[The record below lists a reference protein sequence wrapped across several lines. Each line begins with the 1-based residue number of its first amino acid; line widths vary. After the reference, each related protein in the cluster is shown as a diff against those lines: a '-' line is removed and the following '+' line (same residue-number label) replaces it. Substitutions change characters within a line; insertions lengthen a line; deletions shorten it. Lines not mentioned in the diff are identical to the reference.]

1 VERVLVASIQPA
13 VQLLNPLAEVRQ
25 DGIRDINLPGGLP
38 GIGQDP
44 PPISQPFNLPYAHDT
59 ADRELRFAD
68 MGAAVSVRGAAAF
81 TWLAR
86 DGGAGSMGLATT
98 QSPVNFA
105 AIAPNRKVLLNAKA
119 EQLIAR
125 YSFPTMR
132 QASPE
137 AMPVD
142 GLRGLDYY
150 GLRNI
155 LVDLK
160 DSRAYN
166 DNEKAYI
173 WSRVADAKGSAT
185 WFSGH
190 EGGSYKMS
198 IHGSNPNIRD
208 SEGGGMRAQDTPSHS
223 VMSFYDGHH
232 GFGMNEK
239 GEPGMGYMTRA
250 AAYKRIDAYETQSG
264 LRSLFAPNGYNAGD
278 ANASK
283 ASVDAFHAYRDAP
296 VGHEFEAFA
305 NVWIDRM
312 VAR

>member
-1 VERVLVASIQPA
+1 LAASIQP
-13 VQLLNPLAEVRQ
+13 VTQSLNPLAALADLRQ
-25 DGIRDINLPGGLP
+25 DGIRDVVLPDGLP
-38 GIGQDP
+38 GIGNDP
-44 PPISQPFNLPYAHDT
+44 PALPQHFSLPHTQDT
-59 ADRELRFAD
+59 VDRELRFAD
-68 MGAAVSVRGAAAF
+68 MGAAVSVRGAAAS
-81 TWLAR
+81 TRMA
-86 DGGAGSMGLATT
+86 GKIGAGTSELATT

-105 AIAPNRKVLLNAKA
+105 AMTPQRKVLLNAKA

-137 AMPVD
+137 ALPVD

-160 DSRAYN
+160 DSRGYN

-173 WSRVADAKGSAT
+173 WSRVADAKGRAT

-239 GEPGMGYMTRA
+239 GVPGMGYMTRA
-250 AAYKRIDAYETQSG
+250 AAHKRIDAYETQSG

-283 ASVDAFHAYRDAP
+283 ASVDAFHAYRNAP
-296 VGHEFEAFA
+296 TGHKFEAFA

-312 VAR
+312 VAK

>member
-1 VERVLVASIQPA
+1 MVALLQPA
-13 VQLLNPLAEVRQ
+13 VQSLNPIADLRQ
-25 DGIRDINLPGGLP
+25 DGIRDVVVPDGLP

-44 PPISQPFNLPYAHDT
+44 PARPQHINLPHTQDS
-59 ADRELRFAD
+59 ADREVRFAD
-68 MGAAVSVRGAAAF
+68 MGASVSVRGTAAL
-81 TWLAR
+81 LAR
-86 DGGAGSMGLATT
+86 NNGAASSGLATT

-105 AIAPNRKVLLNAKA
+105 AIPPDRKVMLNAKA

-137 AMPVD
+137 ALPVD

-160 DSRAYN
+160 DSRSYN

-173 WSRVADAKGSAT
+173 WSRIADAKGRAT

-198 IHGSNPNIRD
+198 IHGSNPSIRD
-208 SEGGGMRAQDTPSHS
+208 SEAGGMRAQDTPSHS

-250 AAYKRIDAYETQSG
+250 AAHKRIDAYETQSG
-264 LRSLFAPNGYNAGD
+264 FRSLFAPNGYNAGD

-283 ASVDAFHAYRDAP
+283 AAVDAFHAYRNAP
-296 VGHEFEAFA
+296 TSHKFEAFA

-312 VAR
+312 VAK

>member
-1 VERVLVASIQPA
+1 MERALVASLQPA
-13 VQLLNPLAEVRQ
+13 VQLLNALADVRQ
-25 DGIRDINLPGGLP
+25 DGVRDIVLPDGLPSIGNDPPPLPQHINLPHT
-38 GIGQDP
+38 Q
-44 PPISQPFNLPYAHDT
+44 DT

-68 MGAAVSVRGAAAF
+68 MGASVSVRG
-81 TWLAR
+81 TVAR
-86 DGGAGSMGLATT
+86 VAHNGGAAGGLATT

-105 AIAPNRKVLLNAKA
+105 AIQPDRKVMLNAKA

-137 AMPVD
+137 ALPVD

-150 GLRNI
+150 GFRNI

-160 DSRAYN
+160 DSRGYT

-173 WSRVADAKGSAT
+173 WSRIADAKGRAT
-185 WFSGH
+185 WFGGH
-190 EGGSYKMS
+190 EGGSYKVS
-198 IHGSNPNIRD
+198 IHGSNPAIRD
-208 SEGGGMRAQDTPSHS
+208 SELGGMRAQDTPSHS

-239 GEPGMGYMTRA
+239 GVPGMGYMTRA
-250 AAYKRIDAYETQSG
+250 AAHKRIDAYETQSG
-264 LRSLFAPNGYNAGD
+264 FRSLFAPNGYNAGD

-283 ASVDAFHAYRDAP
+283 ASVDAFHAYRNAP
-296 VGHEFEAFA
+296 MGHKFEAFA

-312 VAR
+312 VAK